1 MLYRHDTIAKMNY
14 EEHQAL
20 LELESFSG
28 VGFEIREILRDDVY
42 CITLDEKG
50 NISGICTE
58 TECTGFFGIKL
69 GWVFQKFPKITKI
82 LLRTRK
88 KLLRKSRSPPMQGTL
103 SRSLEQKVNSLPHAQ
118 AQVLE
123 EFLGSTFPVPEKI
136 SDEFSRGVAFGEKR
150 DRIWIK
156 GLWLCNISRNISE
169 FQKKLKKIA
178 QCKGIT
184 HLYVR
189 DNEISRI
196 PLEWMAFEN
205 LQVLDLRDNKLIYN
219 PSSWLPGVSVLL
231 EGNPVGIPNSS
242 ARPKYFSSRSE
253 KALRTHRKNV
263 RS

>member
-1 MLYRHDTIAKMNY
+1 
-14 EEHQAL
+14 
-20 LELESFSG
+20 
-28 VGFEIREILRDDVY
+28 
-42 CITLDEKG
+42 
-50 NISGICTE
+50 
-58 TECTGFFGIKL
+58 
-69 GWVFQKFPKITKI
+69 
-82 LLRTRK
+82 
-88 KLLRKSRSPPMQGTL
+88 MQGTL

-156 GLWLCNISRNISE
+156 GLWLCNISRNTSE

-263 RS
+263 CSSWKYHNKKVLIFKGFHSKFHHISRDFGGGDPVCCPVCGTVIFECTEDIGDNGSYLCPLCKKDICIVNTPYESRAFYIKDNKWSYIV